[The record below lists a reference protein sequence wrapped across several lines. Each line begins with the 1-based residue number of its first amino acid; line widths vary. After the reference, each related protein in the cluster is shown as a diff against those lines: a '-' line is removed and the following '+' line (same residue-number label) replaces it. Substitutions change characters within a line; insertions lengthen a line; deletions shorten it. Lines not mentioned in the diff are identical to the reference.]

1 MKGITSASTTRWQ
14 VQIAHGGKQHYIG
27 TYKTE
32 LEAALAYDAAARKHR
47 PDWRRVVNFPDVS
60 QIVSG
65 FGGFPYKGYDPK
77 DCPATTAWP

>member
-32 LEAALAYDAAARKHR
+32 LEAALAYDAAARRHR
-47 PDWRRVVNFPDVS
+47 PVKIS
-60 QIVSG
+60 QSTFTHLECGHTPSQALNSADRI
-65 FGGFPYKGYDPK
+65 
-77 DCPATTAWP
+77 PAPL